1 MLTLMFNLRKK
12 IIFSFISSLMI
23 LSIILLGLIAC
34 GGKGDIWAIP
44 EEYQNLS
51 LDELK
56 AQSTIN
62 STEGLME
69 RQGTVAYN
77 TKVDDSYHST
87 AAEDKLGQLGYFEG
101 ESDKVIQRKSDPTV
115 YDVWFCI
122 GERNQEA
129 MKDPRAREYL
139 SCDAPGIIFVAYKT
153 DRGPN
158 DIAVGK
164 KMRVAGILEDRQYF
178 CINKASH
185 GYQTVKYFP
194 KFRLIK
200 AEYN

>member
-1 MLTLMFNLRKK
+1 MKLL
-12 IIFSFISSLMI
+12 
-23 LSIILLGLIAC
+23 LSVLIIILLGLIAC
-34 GGKGDIWAIP
+34 GGKGDVWAIP

-51 LDELK
+51 LDKLK

-69 RQGTVAYN
+69 RQGTAAYN
-77 TKVDDSYHST
+77 TRVDDDWT
-87 AAEDKLGQLGYFEG
+87 PTVTEDKLGQLGYFEG
-101 ESDKVIQRKSDPTV
+101 ELDKIIQRKSDPTV

-129 MKDPRAREYL
+129 IKKSRAREYL
-139 SCDAPGIIFVAYKT
+139 SCDEPGIIFVKYKT
-153 DRGPN
+153 DRGPS

-178 CINKASH
+178 CMKKSSGSCQIVA
-185 GYQTVKYFP
+185 YFP

>member
-1 MLTLMFNLRKK
+1 MK
-12 IIFSFISSLMI
+12 IL
-23 LSIILLGLIAC
+23 LSILAITLLGLIAC
-34 GGKGDIWAIP
+34 GGKGDVWAIP

-69 RQGTVAYN
+69 QQGTVAYN
-77 TKVDDSYHST
+77 SRVDDDYHST
-87 AAEDKLGQLGYFEG
+87 VAEDKLGQLGYFEG
-101 ESDKVIQRKSDPTV
+101 ELDGVTQRKSDPTV
-115 YDVWFCI
+115 YDVWFCA

-129 MKDPRAREYL
+129 IKARKRNT
-139 SCDAPGIIFVAYKT
+139 CDEPLIIFVAFKT
-153 DRGPN
+153 DRSPS

-164 KMRVAGILEDRQYF
+164 KMRVAGILEDRQYNCSTF
-178 CINKASH
+178 SNNICL
-185 GYQTVKYFP
+185 TVQYFP

>member
-1 MLTLMFNLRKK
+1 MK
-12 IIFSFISSLMI
+12 IL
-23 LSIILLGLIAC
+23 LSILAITLLGLIAC
-34 GGKGDIWAIP
+34 GGKGGDWAIP

-51 LDELK
+51 LEQLK

-69 RQGTVAYN
+69 RQGTAAYN

-101 ESDKVIQRKSDPTV
+101 ELDKIIQRKSDPTV

-122 GERNQEA
+122 GERNQDL
-129 MKDPRAREYL
+129 MKDPRARQYL
-139 SCDAPGIIFVAYKT
+139 SCDQPGIIFVAYKT
-153 DRGPN
+153 DRGPS
-158 DIAVGK
+158 DIAVGA

-178 CINKASH
+178 CMSKTTGRCLITA
-185 GYQTVKYFP
+185 YFP

>member
-1 MLTLMFNLRKK
+1 MKLL
-12 IIFSFISSLMI
+12 
-23 LSIILLGLIAC
+23 LSISVLTITLLGLIAC
-34 GGKGDIWAIP
+34 GSGKGDAWAIP

-51 LDELK
+51 LDQLK

-69 RQGTVAYN
+69 GQGSAAYN
-77 TKVDDSYHST
+77 SRVDDAYHAT
-87 AAEDKLGQLGYFEG
+87 VAEDKLGQLGYFEG
-101 ESDKVIQRKSDPTV
+101 EPFNVIQRKSDPTV
-115 YDVWFCI
+115 YDVWFCA

-129 MKDPRAREYL
+129 IKAGNMNT
-139 SCDAPGIIFVAYKT
+139 CDEALILFVAYKT
-153 DRGPN
+153 DRGPS

-164 KMRVAGILEDRQYF
+164 KMRVAGILEDRQKKISRHDAYNT
-178 CINKASH
+178 I
-185 GYQTVKYFP
+185 TYFP

>member
-1 MLTLMFNLRKK
+1 
-12 IIFSFISSLMI
+12 MI
-23 LSIILLGLIAC
+23 LSLLAC
-34 GGKGDIWAIP
+34 GGKGDDWAIP

-69 RQGTVAYN
+69 RQGTAAYN
-77 TKVDDSYHST
+77 SRVDDDWSPIV
-87 AAEDKLGQLGYFEG
+87 AEDKLGQLGYFEG
-101 ESDKVIQRKSDPTV
+101 EPFSVNQRKSDPTV
-115 YDVWFCI
+115 YDVWFCA

-129 MKDPRAREYL
+129 IKAGNMNT
-139 SCDAPGIIFVAYKT
+139 CDEALILFVAYKT
-153 DRGPN
+153 DRGPS
-158 DIAVGK
+158 DIEVGK
-164 KMRVAGILEDRQYF
+164 KMRVAGILEDRQKKISRHDAYNT
-178 CINKASH
+178 I
-185 GYQTVKYFP
+185 TYFP